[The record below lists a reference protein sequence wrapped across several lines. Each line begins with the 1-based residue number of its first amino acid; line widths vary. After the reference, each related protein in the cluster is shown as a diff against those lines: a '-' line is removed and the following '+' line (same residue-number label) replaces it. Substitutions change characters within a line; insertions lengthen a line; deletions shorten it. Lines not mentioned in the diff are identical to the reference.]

1 MECDKGGKNT
11 KMKMAVTES
20 YLCRQMQNIGP
31 KSVLLFL
38 VVESD
43 KARK

>member
-1 MECDKGGKNT
+1 
-11 KMKMAVTES
+11 MKIATTES

-38 VVESD
+38 MVESD
-43 KARK
+43 KATK